1 MMMMMMITFCTPF
14 VFISQHVIRGS
25 LKKAKLR
32 LLGPS
37 RMDVCSVAL
46 GVGMVA
52 HHHVFCGIFSLHVFT
67 RGRL

>member
-1 MMMMMMITFCTPF
+1 MMMMMMITFLY
-14 VFISQHVIRGS
+14 S
-25 LKKAKLR
+25 LRSHLPACYTRLFEKKLR

-52 HHHVFCGIFSLHVFT
+52 HHHVFLWNFSLHVFT
-67 RGRL
+67 RGRS

>member
-1 MMMMMMITFCTPF
+1 MLMMMMITSCTPF
-14 VFISQHVIRGS
+14 VFISQHVYEA
-25 LKKAKLR
+25 LFEKKLR

-52 HHHVFCGIFSLHVFT
+52 HHHVFCGIFPSF
-67 RGRL
+67 